1 MNVPVQKSVFYML
14 KWGALLGL
22 GLGALAGIITAVL
35 IGMDIASAIML
46 GLVFG
51 GAFGLVAGLIMGTI
65 LGMTYGFVINRI
77 YDKLDFNSLRIGLT
91 LLGGVGTAAMATRI
105 ELLSGLLPEYA
116 YIIVAGVAAGLTS
129 YRYVSWYHQQRST
142 KFKNKAAR
150 ASSSRLADVS
160 REHNN
165 ALSDDLLQYQ
175 DGIQSQ
181 R

>member
-1 MNVPVQKSVFYML
+1 MSFP
-14 KWGALLGL
+14 LGYTGIL
-22 GLGALAGIITAVL
+22 SGLFC
-35 IGMDIASAIML
+35 

-51 GAFGLVAGLIMGTI
+51 FALERAGFASACKLTAQMRFRDWAVFNVMFTAILVSAFGLWLLQITGVMPAEEIFIPT
-65 LGMTYGFVINRI
+65 TY
-77 YDKLDFNSLRIGLT
+77 LWAT